1 MSATAKAR
9 PRDEDAL
16 GRDVVDAL
24 EREWDA
30 LASGALTQRLRQW
43 AQEEPALA
51 PFATAQLLLR
61 SLRRLRGQHDLENAI
76 LAALLRQAR
85 TDPLAARIVL
95 HALLPGLKGLAGR
108 LLLEVAEREELWSL
122 LLARAW
128 EEIRTYPLEQ
138 RPRRIA
144 ANLLLDT
151 AHATL
156 AELANERARRA
167 PRDATAANTP
177 AASEVGEVE
186 VEVVLARAV
195 RAGALSR
202 GEARLILCTRIEG
215 VPLARL
221 AAEAGAGYDA
231 LRIRRQRAERR
242 LRLFLGNPDVRFRAR
257 NRPLSSARA
266 AGAGLA
272 GSAGGGAVT
281 DPKQRR

>member
-24 EREWDA
+24 EREWDV

-43 AQEEPALA
+43 AEQEPALA

-156 AELANERARRA
+156 AELADERARRTQ
-167 PRDATAANTP
+167 PRAATAAIS
-177 AASEVGEVE
+177 AAAREVEE

-202 GEARLILCTRIEG
+202 GEARLILRTRIEG

-221 AAEAGAGYDA
+221 AARAGGGYDA

-281 DPKQRR
+281 DPKERR

>member
-43 AQEEPALA
+43 AEEEPALA

-85 TDPLAARIVL
+85 TDPLAARVVL
-95 HALLPGLKGLAGR
+95 QALLPGLKGLAGR
-108 LLLEVAEREELWSL
+108 LLLEAGEREELWSL

-186 VEVVLARAV
+186 VVLARAV

-202 GEARLILCTRIEG
+202 SEARLILRTRIEG

-221 AAEAGAGYDA
+221 AARAGGGYDA

>member
-43 AQEEPALA
+43 AEQEPALA

-95 HALLPGLKGLAGR
+95 QALLPGLKGLAGR
-108 LLLEVAEREELWSL
+108 LLLEVGEREELWSL

-156 AELANERARRA
+156 AELADERARRA
-167 PRDATAANTP
+167 QPCDATTATTP
-177 AASEVGEVE
+177 AAREMEE

-202 GEARLILCTRIEG
+202 EEARLILRTRIEG

-221 AAEAGAGYDA
+221 ADTAGTGYDA

-281 DPKQRR
+281 DPKERR